1 MRNRKPSRRRGGFT
15 LIEML
20 VVIGI
25 IVVLV
30 ALLVPAAAIAVS
42 RVRDFNMSADISQ
55 LATSIE
61 RYKNEKGDYPPSMRE
76 IDANGNSLYTGASRY
91 NTVCEKHLRKCYPKM
106 TNAEKDFF
114 YDNIAP
120 RLTGDRALVFW
131 LSMTTNDERNPFTSL
146 AGAVQDPSTGIY
158 EQLGNKKYYDFKQE
172 RLQDFDPT
180 LVVTWTD
187 ANNNQRRIR
196 FPSYK
201 PNYAGETA
209 FIYLDSRTYAMH
221 RQPLYALGG
230 NVQAYFNDNPG
241 TVAKQ
246 ESYMNP
252 TTFQIIC
259 AGQDKEFGQAT
270 LQFDNN
276 NIVQSP
282 KRFKSGFNYTD
293 EDKDNLTNFSEGRRL
308 EDHIP

>member
-1 MRNRKPSRRRGGFT
+1 MRRKNSGFT
-15 LIEML
+15 LVEML

-30 ALLVPAAAIAVS
+30 ALLVPMAGLAVG
-42 RVRDFNMSADISQ
+42 RTRNFDMTAEISQ
-55 LATSIE
+55 LAQAVE
-61 RYKNEKGDYPPSMRE
+61 MYKKEKGDYPPSMKE
-76 IDANGNSLYTGASRY
+76 IDASGNSLYLPATRFT
-91 NTVCEKHLRKCYPKM
+91 TVCEKHLRKCYPKM

-114 YDNIAP
+114 YDNIAA

-146 AGAVQDPSTGIY
+146 AGAVVDPSTGVY
-158 EQLGNKKYYDFKQE
+158 EQLGNKKYYDFEQD

-180 LVVTWTD
+180 LAVAWTD

-209 FIYLDSRTYAMH
+209 FVYLDSRTYAMH
-221 RQPLYALGG
+221 RQSQFALGPG
-230 NVQAYFNDNPG
+230 KVQAYFNDNPG
-241 TVAKQ
+241 STATQKHYV
-246 ESYMNP
+246 ND

-259 AGQDKEFGQAT
+259 AGQDREFGDAKD
-270 LQFDNN
+270 QFDGANV
-276 NIVQSP
+276 IQQP
-282 KRFKSGFNYTD
+282 KRFKSGENYTD
-293 EDKDNLTNFSEGRRL
+293 EDNDNLANFSEGRRL